1 MGFAKPISL
10 ILAWK
15 QVTEKNRKA
24 MNGEESLSLLRT
36 LCTENQEGK
45 QDLVFIGVIVGNVV
59 QVITGGRE
67 QKVQESPAMVWMRC
81 VAHRWEG
88 TEK

>member
-45 QDLVFIGVIVGNVV
+45 QDLVFIGVILGN
-59 QVITGGRE
+59 RE
-67 QKVQESPAMVWMRC
+67 IGCQIFILSEC
-81 VAHRWEG
+81 VCQLAAIVH
-88 TEK
+88 

>member
-45 QDLVFIGVIVGNVV
+45 QDLVFIGVILGN
-59 QVITGGRE
+59 RE
-67 QKVQESPAMVWMRC
+67 IGCQIFILSEHVCQLAAIV
-81 VAHRWEG
+81 H
-88 TEK
+88 